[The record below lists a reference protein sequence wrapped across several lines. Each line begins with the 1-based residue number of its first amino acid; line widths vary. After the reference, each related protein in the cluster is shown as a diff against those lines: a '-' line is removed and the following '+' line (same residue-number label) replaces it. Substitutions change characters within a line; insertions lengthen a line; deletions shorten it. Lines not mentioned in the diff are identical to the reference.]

1 MKIQWM
7 WEDDPGGVY
16 KDFDED
22 LNNLLEFFFTRR
34 NINYN
39 GSSFERLSP
48 PIASFTI
55 PSYTTGVKWTFNFDQ
70 MTQRSHGVK
79 DGVTIGST
87 RRIIRTDGGNVW
99 IWNESGNES
108 KFYGFNNL
116 SEINE
121 LDSRTSRGSQGGLN
135 ADIHPFTYVSKN
147 PSKTIKCS
155 NLELNA
161 VRHTCDDGVT
171 IELVDVN
178 TLRPPATAAA
188 AAPVYYQ
195 SQPQYPQATAEAP
208 QYQPQPPTAAAV
220 TQPQSPLPAGWIEHI
235 SPQGIPFYVYT
246 PTGQSFWD
254 RPLPPGWIEKYDKD
268 ERKYYENSESHL
280 TQWIRP
286 QGGGKTGKKKKRII
300 KRQKT
305 YKNKRY
311 TKRKTI
317 KR

>member
-55 PSYTTGVKWTFNFDQ
+55 PSYTTGMKWTFNFDQ
-70 MTQRSHGVK
+70 MTQTSNGSLSAGSRRKIIRAKDGKVWTWYDNTISGVSQFYFVNDISILNLLDLFNPSPGYRSHK
-79 DGVTIGST
+79 NPPDNI
-87 RRIIRTDGGNVW
+87 
-99 IWNESGNES
+99 
-108 KFYGFNNL
+108 
-116 SEINE
+116 
-121 LDSRTSRGSQGGLN
+121 
-135 ADIHPFTYVSKN
+135 TYVSTN
-147 PSKTIKCS
+147 PSRTI
-155 NLELNA
+155 
-161 VRHTCDDGVT
+161 TCRDLKNNSSKQECDGNVT

-178 TLRPPATAAA
+178 TLRPPPAT
-188 AAPVYYQ
+188 Q
-195 SQPQYPQATAEAP
+195 QYPQATAAAP
-208 QYQPQPPTAAAV
+208 QYQPQPQYPSQAAAV
-220 TQPQSPLPAGWIEHI
+220 VTQQQSPLPAGWIEHI
-235 SPQGIPFYVYT
+235 SPGGIPFYVYT

-254 RPLPPGWIEKYDKD
+254 RPLPSGWIEKYDMNK
-268 ERKYYENSESHL
+268 RKYYENSVSGL
-280 TQWIRP
+280 TQWTRP